1 MYGINYLLIVWMLV
15 MYKILFTN
23 RIDNDLVRAG
33 YI

>member
-15 MYKILFTN
+15 VYIILFKN